1 MDRGTVEQRLKA
13 LQGQLAH
20 SEQIF
25 EQIKG
30 NINAIRG
37 AIQFAEDLLKSDSEP
52 KDNSQACP
60 EDPVP
65 LVQQGT
71 DESLMQD
78 ALSE

>member
-1 MDRGTVEQRLKA
+1 MDRGMIEQRLSA
-13 LQGQLAH
+13 LRGQLAQ
-20 SEQIF
+20 SEQVF

-52 KDNSQACP
+52 KDAPQVCP
-60 EDPVP
+60 EDPAP
-65 LVQQGT
+65 LAQQET
-71 DESLMQD
+71 DDSLMQD